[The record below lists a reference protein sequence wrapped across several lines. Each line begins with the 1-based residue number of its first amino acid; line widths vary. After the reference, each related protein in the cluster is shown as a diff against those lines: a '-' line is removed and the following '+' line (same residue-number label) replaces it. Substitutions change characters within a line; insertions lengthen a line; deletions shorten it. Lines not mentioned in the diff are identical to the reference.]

1 MLKKKKCV
9 NDFEESSKLYFKEI
23 DKYTP
28 LSHEEEIK
36 LWKSYKLNNDL
47 SARDKLVHSNLKFVA
62 SVASY
67 YQGRG
72 LSYSDLIAEG
82 NYGLLKAME
91 KFDYTK
97 GYKTISYSVWWIRQ
111 AILEALNERN
121 GIEGEELPCEYEKQ
135 GGEEDDL
142 TPSYSIQNEYFIDEY
157 WGEEEQ
163 KRQQRRELI
172 KSLTKQLS
180 MRENFII
187 TRYYGLDYDSPM
199 TLEEIGDEL
208 SLTKE
213 RVRQILVTA
222 FKKIRSEALKIN
234 VLECLSEI

>member
-1 MLKKKKCV
+1 MLKKNRKI
-9 NDFEESSKLYFKEI
+9 NDFEDSYKLYFKDI
-23 DKYTP
+23 DKYKP
-28 LSHEEEIK
+28 LSYEEEQR
-36 LWKSYKLNNDL
+36 LWKSYKINNDI
-47 SARDKLVHSNLKFVA
+47 SARDKIVCSNLKFVA
-62 SVASY
+62 SIAKS

-82 NYGLLKAME
+82 NCGLLRAMD

-121 GIEGEELPCEYEKQ
+121 GIEGDELPCEYEKQ
-135 GGEEDDL
+135 TEDDEINAAY
-142 TPSYSIQNEYFIDEY
+142 TTQNDCFIDEY
-157 WGEEEQ
+157 WGEDEQ
-163 KRQQRRELI
+163 KRQQKKELI
-172 KSLTKQLS
+172 KILTINLTL
-180 MRENFII
+180 RENFIL
-187 TRYYGLDYDSPM
+187 TRYFGLDDDTPL

-208 SLTKE
+208 NLTKE
-213 RVRQILVTA
+213 RVRQILVII